1 MPMRGG
7 LTSRVAWIN
16 AGTYGRISGSASAH
30 SSRTYSR
37 HVFCGTKLGDRPSG
51 LYTGD
56 SMMSA
61 PCLLARD
68 RVVLAPVAA
77 TGAAAAAPLPVAMA
91 MAGPG
96 PGPAAT
102 MAGGGYAP
110 APANGDCTLH
120 RAIKPRVKPG
130 SKLAKGSSQDQLR

>member
-1 MPMRGG
+1 
-7 LTSRVAWIN
+7 
-16 AGTYGRISGSASAH
+16 
-30 SSRTYSR
+30 
-37 HVFCGTKLGDRPSG
+37 LGDRPSG

-77 TGAAAAAPLPVAMA
+77 TGTAAAAPLPVAMA

-110 APANGDCTLH
+110 APANGACTLH
-120 RAIKPRVKPG
+120 WLQQQPW
-130 SKLAKGSSQDQLR
+130 LRKRLQQQPWPHQQPWRPDDYP

>member
-1 MPMRGG
+1 MPMRGE

-77 TGAAAAAPLPVAMA
+77 AATAAAAPLPVAMA

-110 APANGDCTLH
+110 APAKLDCTLH
-120 RAIKPRVKPG
+120 RAIKPRGQARIRSAEVGRPKN
-130 SKLAKGSSQDQLR
+130 